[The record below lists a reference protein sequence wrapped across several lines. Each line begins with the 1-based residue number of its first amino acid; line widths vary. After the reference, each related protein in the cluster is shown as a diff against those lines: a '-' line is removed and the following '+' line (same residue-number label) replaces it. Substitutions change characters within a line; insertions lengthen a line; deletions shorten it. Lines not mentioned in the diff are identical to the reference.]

1 MQSYV
6 ARTPVAM
13 HERNAHGAGMSQ
25 SNSLIVLFSG
35 TGKTGRRIA
44 QRLAARGAPFRVA
57 ARSTTP
63 AFDWNDAATW
73 DAALAGATAI
83 YLAYPPDLSAPTA
96 ATHIDALVRR
106 AIAAGVTRI
115 VLLSGRGEPSVLP
128 AEQAVRDAGV
138 AFTILRCAWFAQN
151 FSESYLRD
159 PVLAGDIAFPGGDTA
174 EPFLDAED
182 IADVAAAALTEPG
195 HDGEIYELTGPRLLT
210 FTDVARELSAALG
223 RTVHYTPV
231 SAPAYADALAPHL
244 GVETAHGLASL
255 FAYLL
260 DGHNAHL
267 TDGVQRALGRPA
279 RDFRDYLR
287 AAVASGD
294 FAA

>member
-1 MQSYV
+1 
-6 ARTPVAM
+6 M
-13 HERNAHGAGMSQ
+13 HGGNAHGAAMSQ
-25 SNSLIVLFSG
+25 ANSLIVLFSG

-44 QRLAARGAPFRVA
+44 QRLAARGARFRVA
-57 ARSTTP
+57 ARSTAP

-73 DAALAGATAI
+73 GAALDGATAI

-96 ATHIDALVRR
+96 AAHITALVRR
-106 AIAAGVTRI
+106 AVAAGVTRI

-128 AEQAVRDAGV
+128 AEQAVRGAGV

-151 FSESYLRD
+151 FSESYLRE
-159 PVLAGDIAFPGGDTA
+159 PVLAGDIAFPGGDAA
-174 EPFLDAED
+174 EPFLDADD
-182 IADVAAAALTEPG
+182 IAEVAVAALTEPG
-195 HDGEIYELTGPRLLT
+195 HAGAIYELTGPRLLT
-210 FTDVARELSAALG
+210 FAEVARELSAALG
-223 RTVHYTPV
+223 RDVRYTPV
-231 SAPAYADALAPHL
+231 AAPVYAEALAPHL
-244 GVETAHGLASL
+244 GADAAHGLAAL

-267 TDGVQRALGRPA
+267 SDGVQRALGRPA

-287 AAVASGD
+287 AAVAAGD